1 MRLIKSVGKNSSFCN
16 LLFWGYICAVK
27 STALKTKIISIFL
40 LLCLVMPIATLYVW
54 LQHRKTIAKQEAKER
69 IIAGIDKKELVLL
82 KFTQQES
89 QTCLHWEHA
98 QEFEYKQ
105 QMYDVVETAVR
116 GDTTYYWCWLDSPET
131 RLNTQLYALASQLW
145 EKDTQNQETSKNV
158 LKFYTE
164 LFCLQRPVF
173 HFFLYEEAISLCFF
187 YACACLCHAVL
198 PPLPPPETA

>member
-1 MRLIKSVGKNSSFCN
+1 
-16 LLFWGYICAVK
+16 
-27 STALKTKIISIFL
+27 
-40 LLCLVMPIATLYVW
+40 MPIATLYVW

-69 IIAGIDKKELVLL
+69 IIAGIDKKDLVLL

-105 QMYDVVETAVR
+105 QMYDVVETAVH

-131 RLNTQLYALASQLW
+131 RLNIQLYALVSQLW
-145 EKDTQNQETSKNV
+145 EKDSQNQETSKNV

-164 LFCLQRPVF
+164 LFCQQHPIF
-173 HFFLYEEAISLCFF
+173 HFFLCKEARSVCFF
-187 YACACLCHAVL
+187 YACAYLFRPALPHA
-198 PPLPPPETA
+198 PPPEIA